1 MPDIIGGCSGF
12 DFPEPI
18 INYEEE
24 ERQQDD
30 DEATKSGSNIDYAR
44 TVLDLQE
51 KLSRVQAPT
60 LQQSSTASQ
69 LPSSSANK
77 AENDHEEI
85 SDEVEDALAIKLEET
100 VHSLEAKCA
109 GVREELGR
117 MALSE
122 QYMRTKQAQLKAKK
136 KEKEAEEAAKR
147 AAQKELEAAEMRQK
161 VGNMM
166 KLLAERKNKLKS
178 TENVIEKKG
187 VVVEKVTKLL
197 DSKQRKETFVSNKKE
212 ELLAF
217 DKSGKKVI
225 SDK

>member
-1 MPDIIGGCSGF
+1 M
-12 DFPEPI
+12 
-18 INYEEE
+18 
-24 ERQQDD
+24 
-30 DEATKSGSNIDYAR
+30 
-44 TVLDLQE
+44 
-51 KLSRVQAPT
+51 
-60 LQQSSTASQ
+60 
-69 LPSSSANK
+69 
-77 AENDHEEI
+77 
-85 SDEVEDALAIKLEET
+85 
-100 VHSLEAKCA
+100 HSLEAKCA

-147 AAQKELEAAEMRQK
+147 AAQKELEAAVIAKSDVIVSGLPFFLNNYGSGSGFSILQFYSSLQEMRQK

-217 DKSGKKVI
+217 DKAGKK
-225 SDK
+225 